1 MKTGLGK
8 ILKQG
13 VRLTVV
19 MMVVCGM
26 IYPFCLN
33 AFAGTFFKTQ
43 SEGSLIE
50 VDGRMVGSSNVGQE
64 FTEDYYLWSRP
75 SSKHYNTF
83 REVGSRKVYSD
94 GSEFRGVGS
103 GSANLAAT
111 NPELKKRVE
120 GDISELQKK
129 DETIKVKD
137 IPEDLV
143 TESGS
148 GLDPEISP
156 QAADLQVE
164 RISKASG
171 LSEATVR
178 EIIKENTREKF
189 LGVFGERGVNVLRCN
204 VEIYKM
210 MKA

>member
-1 MKTGLGK
+1 MGIRLGK

-13 VRLTVV
+13 LRLTLV
-19 MMVVCGM
+19 MMVICGLV
-26 IYPFCLN
+26 YPFCLN
-33 AFAGTFFKTQ
+33 VFAGTFFKNQ

-50 VDGRMVGSSNVGQE
+50 IDGKKVGALNVGQE

-75 SSKHYNTF
+75 SSKHYNTYS
-83 REVGSRKVYSD
+83 EVGSKKIYSD
-94 GSEFRGVGS
+94 GSEFQGVGS
-103 GSANLAAT
+103 GSSNLAAT
-111 NPELKKRVE
+111 NPELKKRIKS
-120 GDISELQKK
+120 DISKLQDK
-129 DETIKVKD
+129 DTGLKVKD

-156 QAADLQVE
+156 QAAEIQIR

-171 LSEATVR
+171 LSEATIR

-189 LGVFGERGVNVLRCN
+189 FGVFGERGVNVLRCN
-204 VEIYKM
+204 VEIYKL
-210 MKA
+210 MKG